1 MLPLQLRVRSSVHH
15 GGQLRRAARPRRR
28 AHRNRRRRCRC
39 FGRSARLA
47 ASSVASRLLGRQRGQ
62 PHLAAH
68 PRPRAH
74 RHRRRCRC
82 SSRSLCRA
90 ASSVAT
96 PLLVAVGSFFV
107 LLILGDVLLA
117 SPPTLSRRRRSSR
130 RAASLP
136 EAPDSCIVLRSPS
149 AACIDITIAG
159 AAVETAAA
167 LGVPLP
173 LQQPLRSLHR
183 CRGHLHRA
191 VHPQRR
197 ASAIIA
203 AAVKRAASRCLALPL
218 RLPLRS
224 LGRGDGQ
231 LHRAAHPQPRAY
243 RNRRHRCRRRPFFVS
258 RGLFNCL
265 SAPRLATVDSFIVL
279 PILSGVLLALAAAAV
294 EAPAALRVAL
304 PLHPS
309 ILVRLVTVGSCIAL
323 LIIDGVLITIAAA
336 RRFPCHTASSAASL
350 LPGSSRWAVAACCSG
365 SAAGSSPSRRRRFD
379 APAAHRVAPPLRLP
393 LRSLARHGGQLHRA
407 AHPRWRAH
415 RHRHR
420 CCRYRGRS
428 AGLAASS
435 AASPLRGSSDTVG
448 SCIVLLALGDVLL
461 AIGAAAVETA
471 AAVRAVLPLRLS
483 LRPLALVAV
492 GGCSVLLTL
501 RGVLIAIAAAAVD
514 TAAALRVALPL
525 QLPLRSLARHGLQPP
540 LSWLRPLLV
549 SCCLFSRRPFFV
561 SSRRAVATC
570 CSSSAACSSPSTMT
584 LSRRR
589 PLFVSRCLLGCLSA
603 PWVVAVVNCIM
614 RLALSGLHIAIA
626 VAAVEA
632 PATPRSR
639 CLFGCLS
646 APWVVALPLLPSSR
660 HGGRLLAAAHLQRRA
675 CRLFGLSR

>member
-15 GGQLRRAARPRRR
+15 GGQLRRAARPQRR

-96 PLLVAVGSFFV
+96 PLLVTVGSFFV

-149 AACIDITIAG
+149 AACIDIIIAA
-159 AAVETAAA
+159 AAVETADA
-167 LGVPLP
+167 LCVPLP
-173 LQQPLRSLHR
+173 LQLPLRSLHR
-183 CRGHLHRA
+183 YRGHLHRA
-191 VHPQRR
+191 AHPRRR

-218 RLPLRS
+218 RLPLRF

-231 LHRAAHPQPRAY
+231 LHRAAHPQRRAY

-258 RGLFNCL
+258 RGLFSCL
-265 SAPRLATVDSFIVL
+265 SASRLATVDGCIVL
-279 PILSGVLLALAAAAV
+279 LILSGVLLAIAAAAV
-294 EAPAALRVAL
+294 EAPATLRVAL
-304 PLHPS
+304 PLQPS

-336 RRFPCHTASSAASL
+336 RRFLCHTASSAASL

-365 SAAGSSPSRRRRFD
+365 SAAGSSPPRRPSMLRPLIVSRRLFGYLH
-379 APAAHRVAPPLRLP
+379 APWLVM
-393 LRSLARHGGQLHRA
+393 
-407 AHPRWRAH
+407 
-415 RHRHR
+415 
-420 CCRYRGRS
+420 
-428 AGLAASS
+428 
-435 AASPLRGSSDTVG
+435 VG
-448 SCIVLLALGDVLL
+448 SCIAL
-461 AIGAAAVETA
+461 
-471 AAVRAVLPLRLS
+471 P
-483 LRPLALVAV
+483 
-492 GGCSVLLTL
+492 TL
-501 RGVLIAIAAAAVD
+501 GGVLIAIATAAVD
-514 TAAALRVALPL
+514 TAAALRVSLPP
-525 QLPLRSLARHGLQPP
+525 QPPLRSVARQTRWAVALCCSPSVTCSSPLAPP
-540 LSWLRPLLV
+540 LS
-549 SCCLFSRRPFFV
+549 RRPQ
-561 SSRRAVATC
+561 
-570 CSSSAACSSPSTMT
+570 
-584 LSRRR
+584 
-589 PLFVSRCLLGCLSA
+589 LFVPC
-603 PWVVAVVNCIM
+603 
-614 RLALSGLHIAIA
+614 
-626 VAAVEA
+626 
-632 PATPRSR
+632 

-646 APWVVALPLLPSSR
+646 APLRSSRWAAAACCSPYVACSLPSPPPLSIRRPPCVSRCLFSYLYAPWLVTVYSRRCRGCGHSWCRAASSAAALSSSR
-660 HGGRLLAAAHLQRRA
+660 HGGQLQPAAHPQRRA
-675 CRLFGLSR
+675 HRRRR